1 MHSTQPEIA
10 ALQISVLYSQVL
22 FCEELANVQIDNS
35 VVSAQRSTKECMLKM
50 TRMQVIFC
58 FGSHLIYLVS
68 VISCYTTHHLK
79 GMPYHK
85 FHLHAAQPM
94 TLLSTSSQSNLS
106 IKDNNTPA
114 PKYSWEAYCTEPPRE
129 DTPKVSFAQRFVA
142 CHYKLY
148 CTSFR
153 LIKDDMIVGK
163 F

>member
-22 FCEELANVQIDNS
+22 FCEEFANVQIDNS
-35 VVSAQRSTKECMLKM
+35 VVSAQRPTKECMLKM

-114 PKYSWEAYCTEPPRE
+114 PSTHGKPIAQNLQERTLPRSPLLR
-129 DTPKVSFAQRFVA
+129 DLLHVIINYIALLF
-142 CHYKLY
+142 
-148 CTSFR
+148 
-153 LIKDDMIVGK
+153 G
-163 F
+163 